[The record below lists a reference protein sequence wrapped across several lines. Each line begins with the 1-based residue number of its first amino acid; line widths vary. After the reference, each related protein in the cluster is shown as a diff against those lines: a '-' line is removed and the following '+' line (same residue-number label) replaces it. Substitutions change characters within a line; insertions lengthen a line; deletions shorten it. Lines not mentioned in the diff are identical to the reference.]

1 MRSDAQ
7 GYSLPISSEYQQPT
21 PFDIFEAQARRT
33 PNATAVLDGA
43 EQLTYAELERRA
55 NRLAHL
61 LIERG
66 VGPERLVAL
75 ALPRSSGMI
84 VALLAVLKAG
94 GAYLPVD
101 ATYPR
106 RRIDFMLDDAAPV
119 LLVTTADIGATGIGA
134 SASIPRLVVDADDT
148 LAALETLPDTPPS
161 APRALSSN
169 PCYVIYTSGSTG
181 TPKGVVVTH
190 RNVVRLFDSIGRRL
204 PLTTDDTW
212 TLFHSTSFDFSVW
225 EIWGA
230 LLHGGRLVVVPYETS
245 RSPVDFLRL
254 LVDERVTML
263 SQTPS
268 AFQGLTRADREN
280 PGLGDALRLR
290 AVVFGGEALDLGSL
304 APWYERHDD
313 RAPLLVNM
321 YGITET
327 TVHVTYR
334 ALDRAQAVA
343 GAGSAI
349 GDPLADLDAHVL
361 DETLRHTAD
370 GVTGELYV
378 AGAGLARGYLDRPG
392 LTAGRFVACPFEAGQ
407 RMYRTGD
414 LVRRHADGQLEFV
427 GRADDQVKIRG
438 FRIELGEVESAVAEH
453 PGVTQAAV
461 IARSDRAGEQRL
473 IGYVVG
479 ASVGGADDPAA
490 EGPSPQDGVA
500 DAQVDEWQEIYDDL
514 YTDAA
519 TATWGQNFIGWNSSY
534 DQQPIPLDQMREW
547 RDATVDSIRALN
559 PRNILEIGVGTGLLL
574 SHLAPHCDSYWGMD
588 LSSAVIEGLK
598 AQLAGNPTLLERVE
612 LRNQA
617 AHDVSGL
624 PTDHFD
630 VIVINSVIQYFPN
643 ADYLTDVIT
652 KALHLLTPHGAL
664 YIGDI
669 RNLHTARTFH
679 TAVHIQQTDPDT
691 DTTTLR
697 ATVER
702 ALVR

>member
-1 MRSDAQ
+1 M
-7 GYSLPISSEYQQPT
+7 
-21 PFDIFEAQARRT
+21 
-33 PNATAVLDGA
+33 LDGD

-75 ALPRSSGMI
+75 ALPRSAGMI

-106 RRIDFMLDDAAPV
+106 QRIDFMLDDAAPV
-119 LLVTTADIGATGIGA
+119 LLVTTADIGRQFDATSDNATDTAPGTGA
-134 SASIPRLVVDADDT
+134 RTAIPRIVVDDDGT
-148 LAALETLPDTPPS
+148 LATLEALADTPPS
-161 APRALSSN
+161 APRAVASN

-204 PLTTDDTW
+204 PLTADDTW

-268 AFQGLTRADREN
+268 AFQGLMRADREN

-349 GDPLADLDAHVL
+349 GEPLADLDAHVL
-361 DETLRHTAD
+361 DESLRPTAD

-392 LTAGRFVACPFEAGQ
+392 LTAGRFVACPSGSGQ

-414 LVRRHADGQLEFV
+414 LVRRHANGQLEFV
-427 GRADDQVKIRG
+427 GRADDQVKVRG
-438 FRIELGEVESAVAEH
+438 FRIELGEVESVVAEH
-453 PGVTQAAV
+453 PGVAQAAV
-461 IARSDRAGEQRL
+461 ITRPDRDGEQRL

-479 ASVGGADDPAA
+479 TSGSGTDDAA
-490 EGPSPQDGVA
+490 ATPEGSTPPDTTAKGVA
-500 DAQVDEWQEIYDDL
+500 DAQVGDWQEIYDDL

-534 DQQPIPLDQMREW
+534 DQQP
-547 RDATVDSIRALN
+547 
-559 PRNILEIGVGTGLLL
+559 
-574 SHLAPHCDSYWGMD
+574 
-588 LSSAVIEGLK
+588 
-598 AQLAGNPTLLERVE
+598 
-612 LRNQA
+612 
-617 AHDVSGL
+617 
-624 PTDHFD
+624 
-630 VIVINSVIQYFPN
+630 
-643 ADYLTDVIT
+643 
-652 KALHLLTPHGAL
+652 
-664 YIGDI
+664 
-669 RNLHTARTFH
+669 
-679 TAVHIQQTDPDT
+679 
-691 DTTTLR
+691 
-697 ATVER
+697 
-702 ALVR
+702 